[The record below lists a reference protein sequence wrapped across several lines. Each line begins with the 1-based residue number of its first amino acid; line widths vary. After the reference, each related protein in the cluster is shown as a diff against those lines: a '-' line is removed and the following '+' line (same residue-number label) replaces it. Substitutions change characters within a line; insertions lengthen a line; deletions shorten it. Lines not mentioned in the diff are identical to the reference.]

1 MDKKM
6 FSIIMAILLIVA
18 FFLSWAGGTSG
29 FDMVKSGGDLFW
41 EFYLLALIPLS
52 GLMLLVGALN
62 NGKYPGGRS
71 LWAWL
76 PLLTIIFFLLIFP
89 LMHGQKFGDIIKSLG
104 KDYGIGLW
112 LTIVGSLLL
121 AFYNPRRA

>member
-1 MDKKM
+1 M
-6 FSIIMAILLIVA
+6 FSIIMAVLLIVA
-18 FFLSWAGGTSG
+18 FFLSWAGGASG
-29 FDMVKSGGDLFW
+29 LDLVKGGDLFW
-41 EFYLLALIPLS
+41 EFYLLILIPLS

-121 AFYNPRRA
+121 AFYNPKGRA